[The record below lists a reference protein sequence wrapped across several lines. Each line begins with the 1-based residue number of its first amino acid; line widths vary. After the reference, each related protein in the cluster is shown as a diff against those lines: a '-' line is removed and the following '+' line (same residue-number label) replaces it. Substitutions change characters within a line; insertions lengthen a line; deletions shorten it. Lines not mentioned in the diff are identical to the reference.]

1 MYITYSEYT
10 ALYDPIEEKVFNR
23 LEHEARRYVDRMTT
37 GADGVRKL
45 GVAYPTDSDSVET
58 VKHCMAF
65 VINLLH
71 EILEAEKSAS
81 SGRGYVQT
89 QNGLQGKVISSISSG
104 NESVSFSTGAGIKT
118 EIDTAVADASAK
130 EKLIRETIRNFLSGV
145 PDANGVNLLYMGIYP
160 R

>member
-45 GVAYPTDSDSVET
+45 RVAYPTDADSVET
-58 VKHCMAF
+58 IRHCVAS
-65 VINLLH
+65 VINILH
-71 EILEAEKSAS
+71 EILEAEQSAS
-81 SGRGYVQT
+81 SGRGYVET
-89 QNGLQGKVISSISSG
+89 QNGLQGKVISSVSSG
-104 NESVSFSTGAGIKT
+104 NESISFSTGSGMKT
-118 EIDTAVADASAK
+118 VIDAAVSDISSKNDLIFREIRD
-130 EKLIRETIRNFLSGV
+130 RLSGV